1 MRVSLRYKLN
11 KLEITT
17 RVRNEE
23 KSGLGHFF
31 EAVASFTR
39 LNIGISMVI
48 LRSRRLSFAW
58 HREGLDKDDGFA
70 SLACRDKA
78 RSACKMCK
86 ISSIARIR
94 LI

>member
-11 KLEITT
+11 RPEITT
-17 RVRNEE
+17 RARNEK
-23 KSGLGHFF
+23 KSEFGHFF

-39 LNIGISMVI
+39 LNIGVSMVI
-48 LRSRRLSFAW
+48 LHSRRLSFAW
-58 HREGLDKDDGFA
+58 HHERFDKDDGLA

-86 ISSIARIR
+86 ISGIARIR